1 MKEYLKSKFPEL
13 EQIKDAKL
21 RDGVL
26 AVMVEA
32 VELSGFKQDELDKVP
47 FTLLIPG
54 TPIPLIDHI
63 RAVTDTA
70 LRAADSVQKFFG
82 DRVPINR
89 DYLIAGGL
97 LHDIGKFAEYKNE
110 GGGKFGKSD
119 FGKLV
124 RHPFS
129 GAGLAMKHGLPA
141 EIVHLIATHAGE
153 GDKGYRS
160 PMSVILHH
168 ADFINFEA
176 LGGKI

>member
-1 MKEYLKSKFPEL
+1 MREFLKSKFPEL
-13 EQIKDAKL
+13 NDIKDAKL
-21 RDGVL
+21 REGVL
-26 AVMVEA
+26 NVMVEA
-32 VELSGFKQDELDKVP
+32 VELSGFKQKELDQVP

-54 TPIPLIDHI
+54 TPVSLIHHI

-70 LRAADSVQKFFG
+70 LRAADSMTQFFG
-82 DRVPINR
+82 DRIPVNR

-97 LHDIGKFAEYKNE
+97 LHDIGKFSEYKND
-110 GGGKFGKSD
+110 GGKFGKSE

-129 GAGLAMKHGLPA
+129 GAALAMKHGLPA
-141 EIVHLIATHAGE
+141 DIVHLIATHAGE
-153 GDKGYRS
+153 GDKGYRT

>member
-1 MKEYLKSKFPEL
+1 MRDYLRSQFPEL
-13 EQIKDAKL
+13 DDIKDAKL
-21 RDGVL
+21 REGVL
-26 AVMVEA
+26 NVMVDA
-32 VELSGFKQDELDKVP
+32 IELSGFKQKELDQVP

-54 TPIPLIDHI
+54 TPVSLIHHI

-70 LRAADSVQKFFG
+70 LRAAESMEKFFP
-82 DRVPINR
+82 DRIPINR

-97 LHDIGKFAEYKNE
+97 LHDIGKFSEYKNE
-110 GGGKFGKSD
+110 AGKFGKSE

-129 GAGLAMKHGLPA
+129 GAGLALKHNLPA